1 MLTFK
6 SWTILVLVFQIIV
19 VLVNNSIIKT
29 GLNSVHAFNLPKPD
43 RNIQSLR
50 SFYVSDTNKPLPPS
64 FKQINPEKLK
74 RFQNRLIN
82 AFISTIFIAL
92 AANFLNITSFLL
104 SSTSPDYFR
113 SLKLDELYSIEGYR
127 RYEDDRST
135 YQFIFPESWRID
147 TRLLQKRVQLN
158 ETPREL
164 LQAQGINNEALPE
177 IAYGRP
183 DIKFKENL
191 SIIKSRL
198 SSERKNFLNSLDNNE
213 VGGDSLINEMYRILG
228 KPSSAVRLPDKQK
241 CFEIADNILRTVIA
255 PEGSGKT
262 YRLINSEFNT
272 RNNKQYFSFEYNLQK
287 EGSTIPINQHTI
299 SLITIKG
306 DYLYTFT
313 VTSPEG
319 IWDDEKQSL
328 FKVAESF
335 LVN

>member
-1 MLTFK
+1 M
-6 SWTILVLVFQIIV
+6 V
-19 VLVNNSIIKT
+19 VLVSNSIGKI
-29 GLNSVHAFNLPKPD
+29 GLKNVDAFNLPKHKV
-43 RNIQSLR
+43 NIRLR
-50 SFYVSDTNKPLPPS
+50 SFYLSDTDKPLPPS

-74 RFQNRLIN
+74 RFQSRLIS
-82 AFISTIFIAL
+82 AFISTVFIAL

-127 RYEDDRST
+127 RYEDERST

-198 SSERKNFLNSLDNNE
+198 SPERKNFLNSIDNNE
-213 VGGDSLINEMYRILG
+213 MGGDSLINEMYRILG
-228 KPSSAVRLPDKQK
+228 TPQTSNTAILPDNQK

-255 PEGSGKT
+255 SEGSGKT
-262 YRLINSEFNT
+262 YHLINSEFNT
-272 RNNKQYFSFEYNLQK
+272 RNNHEYFSFEYNLQK
-287 EGSTIPINQHTI
+287 EGSIVPINQHTI

-319 IWDDEKQSL
+319 IWDNEKQSL
-328 FKVAESF
+328 YKVAESF
-335 LVN
+335 VVN